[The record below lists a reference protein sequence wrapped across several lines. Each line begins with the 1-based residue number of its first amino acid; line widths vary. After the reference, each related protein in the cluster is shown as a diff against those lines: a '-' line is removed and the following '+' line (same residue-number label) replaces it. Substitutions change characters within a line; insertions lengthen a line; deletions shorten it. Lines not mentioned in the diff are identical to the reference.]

1 MWAGSMR
8 MRLRLG
14 IALLPALAG
23 VAGAEPSAL
32 GCADLGDL
40 LSDLTGYALSLPPA
54 PNVEGWCIA
63 DNAVLRAEGRP
74 RLTVER
80 LHLAGQAV
88 DGVPESLSLVL
99 GGMRVVPDLN
109 DRTMDPRLASM
120 LRLQT
125 VDAMMLT
132 LRRSPEFEGLKLED
146 GEIVLSGGTKLAFE
160 ASFLGGGFSA
170 REMVPAALTG
180 LRLDW
185 RNDGRLLRAAMEM
198 AGERLV
204 EGATGSAAVD
214 ATRREMLALVANLPD
229 TAMEGD
235 AADELRSAVEA
246 LPQGHGWLHLAFVSE
261 AGIGVAR
268 LAIAAMSDAPTGPEA
283 LGRLFADGRLTVDWQ
298 PGLAP

>member
-1 MWAGSMR
+1 
-8 MRLRLG
+8 MRLRLAA
-14 IALLPALAG
+14 ALLAALAG
-23 VAGAEPSAL
+23 FAQAEPSAL
-32 GCADLGDL
+32 GCAELGEVL
-40 LSDLTGYALSLPPA
+40 TDLTGYTLALPPA

-63 DNAVLRAEGRP
+63 DSAVLRAEGRP
-74 RLTVER
+74 RITVER

-99 GGMRVVPDLN
+99 GGMRVVPELS
-109 DRTMDPRLASM
+109 DRSMDPRLASM

-125 VDAMMLT
+125 VDAMMLK
-132 LRRSPEFEGLKLED
+132 LRRSPGAEGVQLED
-146 GEIVLSGGTKLAFE
+146 GVIVLSGGTELSFE

-170 REMVPAALTG
+170 REMIPAALTS
-180 LRLDW
+180 LHLDW
-185 RNDGRLLRAAMEM
+185 RNDGRLLRPVMEV

-229 TAMEGD
+229 SAMEGD
-235 AADELRSAVEA
+235 AANELRKAVEA
-246 LPQGHGWLHLAFVSE
+246 LPQGHGRLKLEFVSK
-261 AGIGVAR
+261 AGIGLAR
-268 LAIAAMSDAPTGPEA
+268 LALAAVSDAPTGPDA